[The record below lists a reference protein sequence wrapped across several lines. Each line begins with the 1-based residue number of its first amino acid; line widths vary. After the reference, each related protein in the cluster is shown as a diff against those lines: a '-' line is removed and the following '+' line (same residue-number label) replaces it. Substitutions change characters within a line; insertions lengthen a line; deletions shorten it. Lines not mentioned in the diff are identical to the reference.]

1 MSITRRTLL
10 IASAALAGCQGLA
23 VEPEAEATAK
33 RAFQLLQSGDEAGVR
48 ALMEPAQR
56 QATPSEALAMMRGL
70 IPEGPP
76 PEPRLTSWRAFAGTG
91 GRTVTL
97 EHVYDYP
104 GRQVIATALLAP
116 GLKPQT
122 WWVRGF
128 NINVRMTPDA
138 PAPKRAAG
146 QQI

>member
-1 MSITRRTLL
+1 MFSRRAFL
-10 IASAALAGCQGLA
+10 IGSAALAGCQGLA
-23 VEPEAEATAK
+23 VDPEAEVAAK
-33 RAFQLLQSGDEAGVR
+33 RAFELVRTGDEAGLR

-56 QATPSEALAMMRGL
+56 LDTPPEALAMMRGL

-91 GRTVTL
+91 GRTATL

-104 GRQVIATALLAP
+104 GRQVIATALLVP
-116 GLKPQT
+116 GETPKS

-128 NINVRMTPDA
+128 NINVRVTPRAA
-138 PAPKRAAG
+138 PPKRASG
-146 QQI
+146 QQV